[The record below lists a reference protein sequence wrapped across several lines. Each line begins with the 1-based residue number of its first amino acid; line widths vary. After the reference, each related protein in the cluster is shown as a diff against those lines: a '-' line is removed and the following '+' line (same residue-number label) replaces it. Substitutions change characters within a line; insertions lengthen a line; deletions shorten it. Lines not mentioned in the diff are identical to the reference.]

1 MMFNDLREF
10 IDCMRVRGDLQEI
23 SGADWNLEIGAI
35 TYVSSVLAKRPP
47 CILFDQ
53 IKDYPSGYRVLTTV
67 RNNRT
72 AGRLIYG
79 VDEQLD
85 DDEAVQVWRERLKQY
100 APVPPVEVPSGPV
113 MQNINSGDDVDL
125 LKMPWVRW
133 HEHDGGRYMCGT
145 SVVMRDP
152 ETAYINLGSYR
163 FKLIDHNRI
172 VVHIGSGHN
181 GDVIRKKYWSK
192 GKSCPVA
199 IVLGQDPAV
208 FIVAG
213 TNVAWGIPEYDFI
226 GWMRGGPVEVTRGV
240 STDLPIPAT
249 AEVVLEGEMLPP
261 SAGAE
266 IEGPFG
272 EASGYYGGGAR
283 PSAITKIHSIVY
295 RDNPIIMG
303 DPPLIVEGSGQNVLY
318 SRSIDVREELEGLGI
333 PGIKGIN
340 HKYSRTIVSLQQSYP
355 GHAMRAALG
364 SMGGGAGGYHGKMVI
379 VVDDDINPHNL
390 EEVLWALASR
400 CDPEK
405 SIDIC
410 RGTWSYGIDPALP
423 PDKRAV
429 GDYTSSVAFFN
440 ACKPF
445 HRMNSALPAPK
456 ITDEARKVYEA
467 KWGKILFS

>member
-1 MMFNDLREF
+1 MKFNDLREF
-10 IDCMRVRGDLQEI
+10 IDCMRERGDLQEI
-23 SGADWNLEIGAI
+23 DGADWNLEMGAI
-35 TYVSSVLAKRPP
+35 TYASSLLAKKPP
-47 CILFDQ
+47 CILFDH
-53 IKDYPSGYRVLTTV
+53 IKDYPPGFRVLTTV

-72 AGRLIYG
+72 AGRVIYG

-85 DDEAVQVWRERLKQY
+85 DDDAVQVWRERLKQY
-100 APVPPVEVPSGPV
+100 TPVPPVQVASGPI
-113 MQNINSGDDVDL
+113 MQNVLSGNDVDL
-125 LKMPWVRW
+125 HKMPWVRW
-133 HEHDGGRYMCGT
+133 HEHDGGRYICGT

-152 ETAYINLGSYR
+152 DTGYINLGSYR

-181 GDVIRKKYWSK
+181 GDVIRKKYWSQ

-199 IVLGQDPAV
+199 ILLGQDPAV

-213 TNVAWGIPEYDFI
+213 TNVAWGTPEYDFI

-240 STDLPIPAT
+240 YTDLPIPAT
-249 AEVVLEGEMLPP
+249 AEAVLEGEMLLP
-261 SAGAE
+261 ADGME
-266 IEGPFG
+266 TEGPFG

-283 PSAITKIHSIVY
+283 PSAVTKIHKILY

-340 HKYSRTIVSLQQSYP
+340 HKYSRTILSLQQSYP

-379 VVDDDINPHNL
+379 VVDDDINPHAL
-390 EEVLWALASR
+390 EEVLWALANR

-410 RGTWSYGIDPALP
+410 RGTWSYAIDPALAP
-423 PDKRAV
+423 EKRAG
-429 GDYTSSVAFFN
+429 GDYSSSVAVFN

-445 HRMNSALPAPK
+445 HRMDSAAPAPK
-456 ITDEARKVYEA
+456 ISDEARKKYQT
-467 KWGKILFS
+467 KWGKLLFS

>member
-1 MMFNDLREF
+1 MKFNDLREF
-10 IDCMRVRGDLQEI
+10 VDCMRERGDLQEI
-23 SGADWNLEIGAI
+23 DGADWNLEMGAI
-35 TYVSSVLAKRPP
+35 TYASSLLAKKPP
-47 CILFDQ
+47 CILFDH
-53 IKDYPSGYRVLTTV
+53 IKDYPPGFRVLTTV

-85 DDEAVQVWRERLKQY
+85 DDDAVQVWRQRLKQY
-100 APVPPVEVPSGPV
+100 APVPPVQVASGPI
-113 MQNINSGDDVDL
+113 MQNVISGNDVDL
-125 LKMPWVRW
+125 HKMPWVRW
-133 HEHDGGRYMCGT
+133 HEHDGGRYICGT

-152 ETAYINLGSYR
+152 DTGYINLGSYR

-199 IVLGQDPAV
+199 ILLGQDPAV

-213 TNVAWGIPEYDFI
+213 TNVAWGTPEYDFI

-240 STDLPIPAT
+240 YTDLPIPAT
-249 AEVVLEGEMLPP
+249 AEAVLEGEMLLP
-261 SAGAE
+261 ADGME
-266 IEGPFG
+266 TEGPFG

-283 PSAITKIHSIVY
+283 PSAVTKIHAILY

-333 PGIKGIN
+333 PGIKSIN
-340 HKYSRTIVSLQQSYP
+340 HKYSRTILSLQQSYP

-390 EEVLWALASR
+390 EEVLWALATR

-410 RGTWSYGIDPALP
+410 RGTWSYAIDPALAP
-423 PDKRAV
+423 EKRAA
-429 GDYTSSVAFFN
+429 GDYTSSVALFN

-445 HRMNSALPAPK
+445 HRIDGALAAPK
-456 ITDEARKVYEA
+456 ISDEERKIYQS